1 MVNSCRTDIVCLQK
15 TKLDF
20 FDRAIV
26 SNVLGPDFEVS
37 FLFLPADGTRGG
49 ILLAAKSSCCQLQS
63 PHLTNNDVTASV
75 LDTRINNLWTITGV
89 YGPQGNLEKKSFLSE
104 LKQLKSVANPQWML
118 LGDFNM
124 IYRAQDKNSGRLDRR
139 LMLRFSKTI
148 NHLEVREAD
157 LIGKRYT

>member
-1 MVNSCRTDIVCLQK
+1 
-15 TKLDF
+15 
-20 FDRAIV
+20 
-26 SNVLGPDFEVS
+26 
-37 FLFLPADGTRGG
+37 
-49 ILLAAKSSCCQLQS
+49 
-63 PHLTNNDVTASV
+63 
-75 LDTRINNLWTITGV
+75 
-89 YGPQGNLEKKSFLSE
+89 
-104 LKQLKSVANPQWML
+104 ML